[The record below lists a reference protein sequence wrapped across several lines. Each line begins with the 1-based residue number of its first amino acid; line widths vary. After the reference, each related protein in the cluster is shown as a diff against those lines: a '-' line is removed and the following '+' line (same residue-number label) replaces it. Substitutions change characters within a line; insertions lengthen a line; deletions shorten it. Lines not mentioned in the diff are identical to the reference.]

1 MAVRSYTKPE
11 GYIVMGLKLMYITNS
26 PQIAEI
32 AQEAGVDRIFIDLE
46 TLGKS
51 KRQGH
56 VDSVKSHHTITDIAA
71 IKPFI
76 NRAQLLVRV
85 NPINPESRQEI
96 EEVLANGAEIVMLPM
111 FRTAEEVKR
120 FIGLVA
126 GRAKVMLLL
135 ETSEAAENIESIL
148 ATPGIDEVHIGL
160 NDLHLAY
167 KKKFMFEL
175 FTDGTV
181 SRLSR
186 ILQGNGYIYGI
197 GGIARIGYGL
207 VPAEYIIAELYK
219 LGARGAI
226 LSRSFCNVDNITD
239 LSQAAELFKDGI
251 HSIRTWEQV
260 VSEYSPVQFD
270 ENYET
275 LCEIIKK
282 VIRDL

>member
-1 MAVRSYTKPE
+1 MS
-11 GYIVMGLKLMYITNS
+11 LKLMYITNS

-32 AQEAGVDRIFIDLE
+32 AQVAGVDRIFIDLE

-56 VDSVKSHHTITDIAA
+56 VDSVKSHHTIKDIAA

-76 NRAQLLVRV
+76 NQAQILVRV

-96 EEVLANGAEIVMLPM
+96 EEVLANGAEIIMLPM
-111 FRTAEEVKR
+111 FRTAEEVQR
-120 FIGLVA
+120 FVGFVK

-135 ETSEAAENIESIL
+135 ETKEAAENIESVL

-181 SRLSR
+181 SRISR
-186 ILQGNGYIYGI
+186 ILHEKGYTYGI

-207 VPAEYIIAELYK
+207 VPAEYIIAELYR

-239 LSQAAELFKDGI
+239 LSQAADLFKDGI
-251 HSIRTWEQV
+251 RSIRDWEQV
-260 VSEYSPVQFD
+260 VSKYSLEQFD
-270 ENYET
+270 ENYKK
-275 LCEIIKK
+275 LCEMIKK
-282 VIRDL
+282 VLKG